1 MVELPALFRPAMR
14 PIFARL
20 AFAILPAAL
29 PATAQDADFAAQAV
43 ALYRTRP
50 AIAGCR
56 AGELQPAQRQ
66 RVLAL
71 INDIRRLH
79 GLDAVDD
86 DPAAEP
92 EATQAALVIAANGRL
107 SHAPTPDWR
116 CYSGSAA
123 KGARRSL
130 IYGGV
135 SSPLLRFS
143 SADEIVIEWLTDANN
158 VSAGGL
164 GHRRWLLDPFLQ
176 RVAFG
181 MVAGR
186 NGAAFSSGAA
196 LRLVPTV
203 GVAARTREDFVAW
216 PIGEY
221 PGRYYAD
228 DALLSFTALPDRKRK
243 FANRDVDYADAQVE
257 IRERDGRQLQV
268 RNLSE
273 DHEGFGVPNSLQF
286 RVPRLQPGV
295 IYDVT
300 IRGVRF
306 GGQSRDYRYWFR
318 IGQSP
323 RASTE

>member
-1 MVELPALFRPAMR
+1 MR

-20 AFAILPAAL
+20 AIAILPAAL
-29 PATAQDADFAAQAV
+29 PAAARDADFAAQAA
-43 ALYRTRP
+43 ALYRTVP
-50 AIAGCR
+50 AITACR

-107 SHAPTPDWR
+107 SHTPTPDWR
-116 CYSGSAA
+116 CYSATAA

-143 SADEIVIEWLTDANN
+143 SVEQIVIEWLTDANN

-164 GHRRWLLDPFLQ
+164 GHRRWLLDPFLR
-176 RVAFG
+176 RVGFG

-186 NGAAFSSGAA
+186 DGSAFSSGAA
-196 LRLVPTV
+196 LRIVPAL
-203 GVAARTREDFVAW
+203 GVAARTRDDFIAW

-221 PGRYYAD
+221 PRRYYAD
-228 DALLSFTALPDRKRK
+228 DALLSFTALPDRNRK
-243 FANRDVDYADAQVE
+243 FANRDVDYADVQVQ
-257 IRERDGRQLQV
+257 ISERGGRQLQV
-268 RNLSE
+268 RNLSH
-273 DHEGFGVPNSLQF
+273 DNEGFGVPNSLQF

-300 IRGVRF
+300 IRTVRF

-318 IGQSP
+318 IGE
-323 RASTE
+323 ASRVSAE